1 MRTVAVG
8 LYRFYNAGM
17 STLEFHQVDVFTNR
31 ALGGNALAVFP
42 KAKGLK
48 SQLMQALAR
57 ETNLSETT
65 FITSRDKERRIYTV
79 RIFTPFR
86 EVVFA
91 GHPTIGTASLLFAE
105 LPDDKPQITLN
116 LQVGHVPVAI
126 DRRGKL
132 PLIYFTP
139 PLVAAGAIVDDVELL
154 ARLCG
159 LKADELDLARA
170 PAEIVTF
177 GMSFLITPVKSREI
191 MERVQIDVPTLHE
204 LHRRYGCDLLTVFCL
219 DAYQRG
225 SMASTRVFAPL
236 HGVSEDPA
244 TGSSASCLAWYLRD
258 HGLIPDCGAHWLKLD
273 QGYSVA
279 RPSLIQLRANQQAN
293 GAIEVSIGGHVVP
306 IARGDY
312 VLP

>member
-1 MRTVAVG
+1 MT
-8 LYRFYNAGM
+8 
-17 STLEFHQVDVFTNR
+17 TLEFQQVDVFTDR
-31 ALGGNALAVFP
+31 PLGGNALAVFP
-42 KAKGLK
+42 QAKGLK
-48 SQLMQALAR
+48 TQRMQALAR

-65 FITSRDKERRIYTV
+65 FITARDHERRIYTV

-105 LPDDKPQITLN
+105 LPDDKPRITLN
-116 LQVGHVPVAI
+116 LQVGHVPVEI
-126 DRRGKL
+126 DRSGRL

-139 PLVAAGAIVDDVELL
+139 PLVTPGEVVADPDLL
-154 ARLCG
+154 ARLYG
-159 LKADELDLARA
+159 LKADELDLERS
-170 PAEIVTF
+170 PAQIVTF
-177 GMSFLITPVKSREI
+177 GISFLITPLKSRESL
-191 MERVQIDVPTLHE
+191 ERVRVDLAALGH
-204 LHRRYGCDLLTVFCL
+204 LNKHYGCDLLTVFCL

-236 HGVSEDPA
+236 HGVAEDPA
-244 TGSSASCLAWYLRD
+244 TGSSAGCLAWYLRSN
-258 HGLIPDCGAHWLKLD
+258 GLIPNCGENWLKLD

-279 RPSLIQLRANQQAN
+279 RPSLIQLRANQQAD

-306 IARGDY
+306 AARGEY